1 MRLTQ
6 ETDYALRLVL
16 TFSELTPGE
25 YLTAKDISES
35 QNIPYRFLLRVIRKL
50 KKADILASRQGV
62 DGGYRL
68 ARPRREIS
76 LLDVIKAIEGEIKI
90 TRCLKSTALCNAG
103 YAPECKVHRALGQIQ
118 EKLMHELR
126 MANFEVI

>member
-16 TFSELTPGE
+16 TFSELNPGDF
-25 YLTAKDISES
+25 LTAKDISDS

-50 KKADILASRQGV
+50 KAANILASRQGV

-68 ARPRREIS
+68 ARPKREIS
-76 LLDVIKAIEGEIKI
+76 IRDVVEAIEGGIHI
-90 TRCLKSTALCNAG
+90 TRCLKSTAFCNAG
-103 YAPECKVHRALGQIQ
+103 YAPECKVHRALGAIQ
-118 EKLMHELR
+118 EKLLHEMK
-126 MANFEVI
+126 MANFESI